1 MTEQA
6 KVSVLKTTNHVNGLT
21 LYIGKITLTPVTEVL
36 LIPLNLTQHDWLYLT
51 AVATDAMLY

>member
-6 KVSVLKTTNHVNGLT
+6 KVSVLKTTNHVNGLK

-51 AVATDAMLY
+51 VVATDAMLY